1 VVVEQFVHPRIVQ
14 QMVGV
19 HDDKRREMITD
30 RDIIYT
36 YDKEIPAVALVWV
49 IDGQCLYDLPL
60 AMKHGLIFL
69 ESDEVIDISED
80 YPDHDGITVRFIKN
94 GEVVEDLQTSEY
106 FGSILLSNPQVL
118 SLADYPYGRY
128 VESPNAEF
136 DGEKFIIT
144 DRDVTGLLP

>member
-1 VVVEQFVHPRIVQ
+1 
-14 QMVGV
+14 MVGV

-69 ESDEVIDISED
+69 ESDEVILILQQK
-80 YPDHDGITVRFIKN
+80 VRHQN
-94 GEVVEDLQTSEY
+94 
-106 FGSILLSNPQVL
+106 
-118 SLADYPYGRY
+118 
-128 VESPNAEF
+128 
-136 DGEKFIIT
+136 
-144 DRDVTGLLP
+144 